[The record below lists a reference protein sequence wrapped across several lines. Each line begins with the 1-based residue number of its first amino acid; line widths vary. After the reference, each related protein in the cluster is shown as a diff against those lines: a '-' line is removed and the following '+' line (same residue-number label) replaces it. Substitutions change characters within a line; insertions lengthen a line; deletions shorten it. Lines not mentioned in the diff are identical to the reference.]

1 MAFPIV
7 LTWITSTFAGDT
19 KAGVGIGIVIAVTH
33 AVGVAA
39 STIYPKDEAPY
50 YLKGNAVSSALTFT
64 TALSAILMSYLLW
77 SENRKRDRR
86 YGRPEVGIPIDMGGD
101 ADKVADYRYE
111 T

>member
-39 STIYPKDEAPY
+39 STIYPKKDAPQF
-50 YLKGNAVSSALTFT
+50 LKGNAVSSGLTFL
-64 TALSAILMSYLLW
+64 TALSALGMSFLL
-77 SENRKRDRR
+77 SKENRRRDRV
-86 YGRPEVGIPIDMGGD
+86 YGRPEAGVPVDMGGD
-101 ADKVADYRYE
+101 ADKVPDYRYE
-111 T
+111 I